1 MATSFRPALLSRQ
14 LLAQRTPMALRAFHA
29 SPTRAILPPL
39 PQVIKGTSTPMSPY
53 STTSPPTT
61 TTNTLSSLQ

>member
-1 MATSFRPALLSRQ
+1 MATSLRPALLSRQ

-39 PQVIKGTSTPMSPY
+39 PQVIKGTSTTQYTHQHHSFH
-53 STTSPPTT
+53 
-61 TTNTLSSLQ
+61 QH

>member
-39 PQVIKGTSTPMSPY
+39 PQVIKGTRTLHSSTVHPLY
-53 STTSPPTT
+53 
-61 TTNTLSSLQ
+61 QH